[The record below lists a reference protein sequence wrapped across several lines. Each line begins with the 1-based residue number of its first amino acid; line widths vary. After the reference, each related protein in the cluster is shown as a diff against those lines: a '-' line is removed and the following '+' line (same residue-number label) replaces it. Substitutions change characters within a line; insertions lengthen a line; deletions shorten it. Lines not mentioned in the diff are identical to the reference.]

1 MSGTRPPRAEP
12 RPWLYRAVSLLGVL
26 LVWWAL
32 AQAFPPQFLPGPG
45 RVARSI
51 VGLLGQAAT
60 YGHLGATAR
69 RIVAGFALS
78 MAVGTAVGILMGARR
93 RAEAFLDIWVVVGL
107 TVPAPAW
114 AMVCVMFFGLSE
126 AGAVVAIVL
135 LAAPF
140 VAVNAWQGVK
150 AMDPGLVEMARV
162 FRFSRRALLREV
174 VFPQLAPFL
183 LAAARYGFGLVWKVV
198 VIVEMIALGDGVGWA
213 LTSAFRSFE
222 MYAVLAWTL
231 IFSAIMLA
239 VEMGGLRVLEARV
252 SAWRPVAPIGERAI
266 PLGGT

>member
-1 MSGTRPPRAEP
+1 
-12 RPWLYRAVSLLGVL
+12 VL
-26 LVWWAL
+26 LLWWAL
-32 AQAFPPQFLPGPG
+32 AQAFSPQFLPGPL

-51 VGLLGQAAT
+51 AGLLGQAAT
-60 YGHLGATAR
+60 YGHLAATGR
-69 RIVAGFALS
+69 RILAGFALS
-78 MAVGTAVGILMGARR
+78 MGVGIAAGILMGARR

-107 TVPAPAW
+107 TIPAPAW
-114 AMVCVMFFGLSE
+114 AMVCVMVFGLSE

-150 AMDPGLVEMARV
+150 AMEPALVEMARV
-162 FRFSRRALLREV
+162 FRFSRRALLWEV

-198 VIVEMIALGDGVGWA
+198 VIVEMIAMGDGVGWA

-222 MYAVLAWTL
+222 MYAVLAWTA
-231 IFSAIMLA
+231 IFSGVMLA
-239 VEMGGLRVLEARV
+239 VELGILRRLEARV
-252 SAWRPVAPIGERAI
+252 SAWRPVAPIGEPAI
-266 PLGGT
+266 PA